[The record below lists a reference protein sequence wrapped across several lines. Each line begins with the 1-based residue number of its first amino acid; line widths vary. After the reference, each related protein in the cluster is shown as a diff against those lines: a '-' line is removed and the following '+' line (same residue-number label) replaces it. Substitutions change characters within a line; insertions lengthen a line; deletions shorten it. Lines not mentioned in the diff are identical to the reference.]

1 MSETAPT
8 KQSNDRLQQ
17 TTKYIVAIIVGA
29 MVYDWAD
36 DQFDKNDEKPQWQF
50 VEVNDILLMGNTRT
64 GVLYEREAHT
74 EGETYF
80 RWSPIVSAPKTKK
93 D

>member
-1 MSETAPT
+1 M
-8 KQSNDRLQQ
+8 
-17 TTKYIVAIIVGA
+17 
-29 MVYDWAD
+29 YDWAD

-80 RWSPIVSAPKTKK
+80 PMVADRFSSEDKERLVNRKAIEWIPASHSNTGLFLTPAKEY
-93 D
+93 